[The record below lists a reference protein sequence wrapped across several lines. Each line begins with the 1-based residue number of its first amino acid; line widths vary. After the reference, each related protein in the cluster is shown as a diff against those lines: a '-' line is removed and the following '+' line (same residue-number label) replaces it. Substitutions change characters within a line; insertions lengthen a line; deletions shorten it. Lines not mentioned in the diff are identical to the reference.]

1 MRQTG
6 GNDEITGQIKR
17 YQRNKQRNDD
27 ARGNRGRGE
36 GRGRGVHVHIVS
48 QIVWPD

>member
-27 ARGNRGRGE
+27 DARGNRGIGGE
-36 GRGRGVHVHIVS
+36 GRGVHVHIVS